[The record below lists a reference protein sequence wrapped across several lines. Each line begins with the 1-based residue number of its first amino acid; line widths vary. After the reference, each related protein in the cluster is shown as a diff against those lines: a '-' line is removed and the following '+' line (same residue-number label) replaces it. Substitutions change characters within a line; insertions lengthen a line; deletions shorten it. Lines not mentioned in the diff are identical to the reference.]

1 MATSSPNSWY
11 MTRWVAAVR
20 RDVLGQLASEWL
32 AHPALPATKRTA
44 ADFPDR
50 ESDSEGPLVLE
61 CAPDGP

>member
-1 MATSSPNSWY
+1 

-61 CAPDGP
+61 CAADGP